1 MGIIGLERFKQ
12 DRDAMQFA
20 VSGLEQ
26 SQTPERQLTVTLDKA
41 IVDNYNRIITCA

>member
-20 VSGLEQ
+20 VSGLM
-26 SQTPERQLTVTLDKA
+26 SRV
-41 IVDNYNRIITCA
+41 NRLKGS